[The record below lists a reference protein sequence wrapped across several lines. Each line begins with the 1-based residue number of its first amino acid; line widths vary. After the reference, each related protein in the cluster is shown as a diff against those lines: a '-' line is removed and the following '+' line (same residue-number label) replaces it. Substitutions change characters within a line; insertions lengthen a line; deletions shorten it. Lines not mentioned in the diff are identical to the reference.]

1 VDCHISRACHYVASP
16 WFQFARRRSA
26 RHNGSKTA
34 EYTIEGIMR
43 DASKPIL
50 KIENLKTWFKTNQGT
65 VKAVDGVSFDV
76 HEGEI
81 FGIVGESGS
90 GKSVTN
96 LSVLRL
102 IPVPPGVYAEGK
114 IVFRGKDL
122 LKVSEEEI
130 RMVRGGSISMIFQD
144 PLTSLNPLLKI
155 SLQIEEALQQHHSM
169 NKKEARQKA
178 IELLRAVGIPD
189 AERRMNDYPHQ
200 FSGGMRQRVMIAIAI
215 GCNPDLLIADEPTTA
230 LDVTIQAQ
238 ILDLIKSLSD
248 KKTMAVILITHDLG
262 VVAGMCDTVCV
273 MYAGRIVEQ
282 APVDELF
289 ANSLHPYTI
298 GLLSSVPRIDEAKT
312 RLYSI
317 PGSPPNLIDLSEG
330 CPFEPRCQQRLPIC
344 SRQYPE
350 QSVIDNSVMFSTPFP
365 STHLVRCWLYTDHEN
380 LQKGDNS

>member
-1 VDCHISRACHYVASP
+1 M
-16 WFQFARRRSA
+16 Q
-26 RHNGSKTA
+26 
-34 EYTIEGIMR
+34 
-43 DASKPIL
+43 DASKAIL
-50 KIENLKTWFKTNQGT
+50 KIENLKTWFKMNQGT

-102 IPVPPGVYAEGK
+102 IPVPPGFYAEGK
-114 IVFRGKDL
+114 IIFRDKDL

-169 NKKEARQKA
+169 NKKEAREKA

-189 AERRMNDYPHQ
+189 AERRMDDYPHQ
-200 FSGGMRQRVMIAIAI
+200 FSGGMRQRVMIAMAI

-248 KKTMAVILITHDLG
+248 KRTMAVILITHDLG

-282 APVDELF
+282 ASIDELF
-289 ANSLHPYTI
+289 ARPLHPYTK
-298 GLLSSVPRIDEAKT
+298 GLLSSVPRIDKAKT

-317 PGSPPNLIDLSEG
+317 PGSPPSLIGLSGG
-330 CPFEPRCQQRLPIC
+330 CAFESRCQQKLPIC
-344 SRQYPE
+344 SKQYPE
-350 QSVIDNSVMFSTPFP
+350 DSVIENSMMSSTPFP
-365 STHLVRCWLYTDHEN
+365 SRHLVRCWLYADHKN

>member
-1 VDCHISRACHYVASP
+1 
-16 WFQFARRRSA
+16 
-26 RHNGSKTA
+26 
-34 EYTIEGIMR
+34 MR

-65 VKAVDGVSFDV
+65 AKAVDGVSFDV

>member
-1 VDCHISRACHYVASP
+1 
-16 WFQFARRRSA
+16 
-26 RHNGSKTA
+26 
-34 EYTIEGIMR
+34 MR

-65 VKAVDGVSFDV
+65 AKAVDGVSFDV

-215 GCNPDLLIADEPTTA
+215 GCNPDLLIADEQTTA

>member
-1 VDCHISRACHYVASP
+1 
-16 WFQFARRRSA
+16 
-26 RHNGSKTA
+26 
-34 EYTIEGIMR
+34 
-43 DASKPIL
+43 
-50 KIENLKTWFKTNQGT
+50 
-65 VKAVDGVSFDV
+65 
-76 HEGEI
+76 
-81 FGIVGESGS
+81 
-90 GKSVTN
+90 
-96 LSVLRL
+96 
-102 IPVPPGVYAEGK
+102 
-114 IVFRGKDL
+114 
-122 LKVSEEEI
+122 
-130 RMVRGGSISMIFQD
+130 
-144 PLTSLNPLLKI
+144 
-155 SLQIEEALQQHHSM
+155 
-169 NKKEARQKA
+169 
-178 IELLRAVGIPD
+178 
-189 AERRMNDYPHQ
+189 
-200 FSGGMRQRVMIAIAI
+200 MRQRVMIAIAI

-365 STHLVRCWLYTDHEN
+365 STHLVRCWLYADHEN

>member
-1 VDCHISRACHYVASP
+1 
-16 WFQFARRRSA
+16 
-26 RHNGSKTA
+26 
-34 EYTIEGIMR
+34 
-43 DASKPIL
+43 
-50 KIENLKTWFKTNQGT
+50 
-65 VKAVDGVSFDV
+65 
-76 HEGEI
+76 
-81 FGIVGESGS
+81 
-90 GKSVTN
+90 
-96 LSVLRL
+96 
-102 IPVPPGVYAEGK
+102 
-114 IVFRGKDL
+114 
-122 LKVSEEEI
+122 
-130 RMVRGGSISMIFQD
+130 MIFQD